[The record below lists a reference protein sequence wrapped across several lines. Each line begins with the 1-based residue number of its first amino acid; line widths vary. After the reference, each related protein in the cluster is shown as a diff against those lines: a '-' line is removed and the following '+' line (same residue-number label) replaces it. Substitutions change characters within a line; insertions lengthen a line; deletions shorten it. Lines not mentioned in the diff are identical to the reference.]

1 MAKLNEQTIT
11 IKISE
16 LLKDNEPAN
25 DVLDADVLEQLIA
38 VVQELAGDKRLV
50 EITSE

>member
-25 DVLDADVLEQLIA
+25 DVLDADVLEQLTA

-50 EITSE
+50 EITNE